1 MKNQKIKKM
10 VTVVMTA
17 ALVCASA
24 LPVFADWETFQMG
37 GSNNGFFGL
46 AGNQAAP
53 LAQGT
58 PAAEPTQLETLGSPF
73 VGVDAETVTAGDI
86 AYTLYNG
93 GTVGNEKGGARMRAT
108 NLNTGAK
115 FWDVQIFPADNVEQL
130 ATPVI
135 DGSTLYAAINED
147 TSIFSSDSI
156 TGGEI
161 PSQEPES
168 ESEENPLKPTTVV
181 VADKF
186 DLPSDL
192 SGIQVATNLK
202 GTTGG
207 SITGQIVLTS
217 TENPE
222 DTYEL
227 GSNSYYDGNMIF
239 YNLSGDVVPEGT
251 YKLELQVINTTGAAL
266 NLTSAD
272 VTVPTWDLVKV
283 DGINTTLPSVT
294 YLTDGPQTYDNT
306 DTYQGYGEPNSP
318 LKIFDGKLYI
328 GISDGDRCY
337 YQYDITK
344 GTFDSTSAVR
354 FVPSEEDNDFY
365 WAGAAQIENG
375 GQSYIVFGSN
385 NRYLYVQS
393 ADDFAKTGISVNLT
407 GYVTD
412 AGSVRSSIVVGS
424 GTNEGYIFFTSQGCY
439 LWSAAISSLFD
450 GTAAA
455 GSGNVKSIKLYQDD
469 TASSVST
476 PAVLPDGQIY
486 VGYRYEDVENYTTLG
501 GLWIGKAEGTALT
514 NTTIIDMKAPVDSS
528 PLVYYGDDINGADYV
543 YFTTNSATGG
553 GYCYSY
559 PGKEEENK
567 PDLIWNIGVSTDPE
581 NNASYTLQGMS
592 VDANGTLV
600 FGNDLDQLF
609 VIPNT
614 PAAAAP
620 PAESE
625 TSSEAG
631 EEAPQTE
638 AAAE

>member
-1 MKNQKIKKM
+1 MKNQKMKFF
-10 VTVVMTA
+10 VTTLTAA

-24 LPVFADWETFQMG
+24 LPVFADWPTFQMG

-53 LAQGT
+53 LTQEAAAADKVLT
-58 PAAEPTQLETLGSPF
+58 SPAAIELPTEGEDVF
-73 VGVDAETVTAGDI
+73 VGVDAGTVTAGDI

-93 GTVGNEKGGARMRAT
+93 GAVGNEKGGARMRAT

-130 ATPVI
+130 ATPVV

-156 TGGEI
+156 TDGQI
-161 PSQEPES
+161 PSQ
-168 ESEENPLKPTTVV
+168 NDPTTVV
-181 VADKF
+181 VTDKF
-186 DLPSDL
+186 DLPSNL
-192 SGIQVATNLK
+192 SGIQVATNLSSP
-202 GTTGG
+202 TGEG
-207 SITGQIVLTS
+207 ISGRIVLTGVDGTS
-217 TENPE
+217 
-222 DTYEL
+222 
-227 GSNSYYDGNMIF
+227 GSYTLSDNSYYGGDMIF
-239 YNLSGDVVPEGT
+239 YNLSSNGVPATVVPKGT
-251 YKLELQVINTTGAAL
+251 YKLELAVINTTGATL

-294 YLTDGPQTYDNT
+294 YLTDGPQIYDDT

-328 GISDGDRCY
+328 GVSDGDRCY

-365 WAGAAQIENG
+365 WAGVAQIENG

-385 NRYLYVQS
+385 DGVLYVQPVNDFS
-393 ADDFAKTGISVNLT
+393 GTGETITLADYSDSVP
-407 GYVTD
+407 G
-412 AGSVRSSIVVGS
+412 AVRSSIVVGS
-424 GTNEGYIFFTSQGCY
+424 GTNKGYIFFTSQGCY
-439 LWSAAISSLFD
+439 LWSIEISSLFD

-455 GSGNVKSIKLYQDD
+455 GSGNVGSIKLYNE
-469 TASSVST
+469 ASAASVST

-486 VGYRYEDVENYTTLG
+486 VGYNYNYATLG

-528 PLVYYGDDINGADYV
+528 PLVYYGYDINGADYV
-543 YFTTNSATGG
+543 YFTTNNVTGA
-553 GYCYSY
+553 GYCWEVTNGT
-559 PGKEEENK
+559 PA
-567 PDLIWNIGVSTDPE
+567 DDATWTIGSSSG
-581 NNASYTLQGMS
+581 SYTLQGMS
-592 VDANGTLV
+592 VGANGTLV